1 MTTIEPKFIP
11 LDFERLDPDV
21 MVRAGREFLDRM
33 WRRRSVRH
41 FTSEPPP
48 KECIDLAIRTAC
60 SAPSGANRQP
70 WRFVIVDD
78 RDLKRQIRIAAEKEE
93 KESYEHR
100 FPQEWKDALAPL
112 GTDWRKPFLETAPVL
127 VVVFKETY
135 GRDDR
140 GRKVTNYYV
149 NESVGLA
156 CGLFIAAIHSM
167 GLATVTHTPS
177 PMGFLA
183 ELLERPANEK
193 PYILFPVGYPA
204 DDAKVPDISRKTLD
218 EVVQWNR
225 GE

>member
-41 FTSEPPP
+41 FTSERPP

-78 RDLKRQIRIAAEKEE
+78 PDLKRRIRIAAEKEE
-93 KESYEHR
+93 KEGYEHR

-112 GTDWRKPFLETAPVL
+112 GTDWRKPFLETAPFL
-127 VVVFKETY
+127 VVVFKEIH
-135 GRDDR
+135 GRDNR

-156 CGLFIAAIHSM
+156 CGLFVAAIHSM